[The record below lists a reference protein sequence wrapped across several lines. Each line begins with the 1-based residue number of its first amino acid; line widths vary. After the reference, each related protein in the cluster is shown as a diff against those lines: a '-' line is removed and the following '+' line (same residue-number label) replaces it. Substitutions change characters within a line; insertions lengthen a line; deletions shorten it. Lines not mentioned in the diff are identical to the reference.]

1 MSNSS
6 IPATSAEAT
15 EMING
20 FLGNLKDLVSSPAR
34 GAKEIVEHGNLII
47 SVVLMAAQAALA
59 GILSLIF
66 TAFHF
71 EMGFGD
77 CIKYFILSIFFSL
90 LLTGITFGCAMVTG
104 MCMKGTNDAKKLLNA
119 LSLRCIAILPFTIIA
134 VPVSFLFSE
143 FALLLVF
150 ICEVRGLFYEYFG
163 FRAAF
168 ELDESKTA
176 YLSVIVSIVY
186 IIAFAIIFRLVASDL
201 LQTIIYSAFSGSFYN

>member
-1 MSNSS
+1 MPNSS
-6 IPATSAEAT
+6 IPSTSAEAT

-20 FLGNLKDLVSSPAR
+20 FLGNLKVLVSSPAK
-34 GAKEIVEHGNLII
+34 GAKEIVEHGNLVI
-47 SVVLMAAQAALA
+47 SVVLMAAQAVLA

-66 TAFHF
+66 TAFHL

-90 LLTGITFGCAMVTG
+90 LLTGITFGCAIVTG

-119 LSLRCIAILPFTIIA
+119 LSLRCIAVLPFTIIA

-143 FALLLVF
+143 FALLLFF
-150 ICEVRGLFYEYFG
+150 ICEILGLFYEYFG
-163 FRAAF
+163 FKAAF
-168 ELDESKTA
+168 GLDEGKTA

-186 IIAFAIIFRLVASDL
+186 IIAFSIILRLTASDL
-201 LQTIIYSAFSGSFYN
+201 LQTMLFSAFSSSFY

>member
-20 FLGNLKDLVSSPAR
+20 FLGSLKDLLRSPAK
-34 GAKEIVEHGNLII
+34 GAKEIVENGNFII
-47 SVVLMAAQAALA
+47 SGILMAAQAALA

-66 TAFHF
+66 TAFHL

-77 CIKYFILSIFFSL
+77 CIKYFFLSIFFSL
-90 LLTGITFGCAMVTG
+90 LLTGITFGCAMITG
-104 MCMKGTNDAKKLLNA
+104 MCMKGTNDARKLLNA
-119 LSLRCIAILPFTIIA
+119 LSLRCIAVLPFTIIA
-134 VPVSFLFSE
+134 VPVSFLLSE

-150 ICEVRGLFYEYFG
+150 ICELLGLFYEYFG
-163 FRAAF
+163 FKSAF

-186 IIAFAIIFRLVASDL
+186 IFVFAIIFRLIASDL
-201 LQTIIYSAFSGSFYN
+201 VQTMIYSAFSSSFY